1 MQTTECPLCG
11 PMFIGKCVHG
21 HAEPNEDH
29 RQVMPQ
35 TVEAYKKLAQRDLEL
50 IEEQREEI
58 SKLKQRVNKLE
69 QTSAV
74 LPPPWGGVS

>member
-1 MQTTECPLCG
+1 MKTTECPLCSPITG
-11 PMFIGKCVHG
+11 CVHD

-35 TVEAYKKLAQRDLEL
+35 TVEAYNKLAQRDLEL

-58 SKLKQRVNKLE
+58 NKLKQRVNKLE